1 MARRVAKDENRAN
14 PTPRSAELTAMA
26 ACWRDCSAETED
38 HLGDDA
44 HGPAARGS
52 GDSRDGFHPKTVTTE
67 VGRVGR
73 VTGRTG
79 MASLPG
85 WGPPRRRGT
94 YGPARD
100 AWPTFQEHGTAVGA

>member
-1 MARRVAKDENRAN
+1 MARRIAKDENRAN

-85 WGPPRRRGT
+85 WGPAAAAWFIR
-94 YGPARD
+94 AR
-100 AWPTFQEHGTAVGA
+100 